1 MVRMSTLSALILTL
15 SLVACGKKEP
25 APAAAANVPVEE
37 KKPDEKKPDEA
48 KPEEKKPEE
57 AKVEEKKV
65 EPTPEAKADAEP
77 APMGDSGFPATVKD
91 EPTQLVT
98 ATPGTVVKQPV
109 PDSPEWLI
117 QQVLVAAMD
126 PDEAKGW
133 ALFESL
139 LHPDE
144 KIGTALT
151 TRRSMNFAA
160 SRRKVKLFLFEDP
173 NTPVYKVSR
182 VVEESPKSVRIFVFN
197 NSEGGMPTPCEVRMD
212 DASKKWRIGI
222 CSL

>member
-1 MVRMSTLSALILTL
+1 MSTLSAVLLTL

-25 APAAAANVPVEE
+25 APASAANVPTEA
-37 KKPDEKKPDEA
+37 KPEDKKPDEA
-48 KPEEKKPEE
+48 KPEDKKPDETKPEE
-57 AKVEEKKV
+57 KK
-65 EPTPEAKADAEP
+65 AEP
-77 APMGDSGFPATVKD
+77 APEAKTDGAAPVGDSGFPATVKD
-91 EPTQLVT
+91 EPTALVT
-98 ATPGTVVKQPV
+98 ATPGTVVKAPV
-109 PDSPEWLI
+109 ADSPEWLI
-117 QQVLVAAMD
+117 QQVLVAAME

-182 VVEESPKSVRIFVFN
+182 VVEESPKSVRIYVFN

-212 DASKKWRIGI
+212 DASKKWKIGI